1 MKIKF
6 TYGWYDEEQTILRY
20 AAQADWNWR
29 DWHAGW
35 RPATFSL
42 LNHAGNVHVLI
53 DFREQ
58 TRTTMPAGINAHFN
72 SFGTSISP
80 KLSGNAVVLGLPESA
95 KDTLMQD
102 EDGTVETKT
111 GRLYF
116 AESEDDAQAIFAA
129 LKKEDDE

>member
-6 TYGWYDEEQTILRY
+6 RYGWYDDAKSILSYIAEEN
-20 AAQADWNWR
+20 WNWR

-42 LNHAGNVHVLI
+42 IQHEGNVHALI

-58 TRTTMPAGINAHFN
+58 TREKMPAGINAHFM
-72 SFGTSISP
+72 SFGTVISP
-80 KLSGNAVVLGLPESA
+80 KLSGKAVVLGLPEA
-95 KDTLMQD
+95 DKAQLMLD
-102 EDGTVETKT
+102 GDGTFETKT

-116 AESEDDAQAIFAA
+116 AENEDEAIRLFESF
-129 LKKEDDE
+129 LED

>member
-6 TYGWYDEEQTILRY
+6 RYGWYDDAKSILFY
-20 AAQADWNWR
+20 TAEDDWNWR

-42 LNHAGNVHVLI
+42 IQHEGNVHVLI

-58 TRTTMPAGINAHFN
+58 NREKMPAGINAHFM
-72 SFGTSISP
+72 SFGTVISP
-80 KLSGNAVVLGLPESA
+80 KLSGNAVIIGLPEA
-95 KDTLMQD
+95 DKAQLRLD
-102 EDGTVETKT
+102 EDGTFETKT

-116 AESEDDAQAIFAA
+116 AGSEDEAQALF
-129 LKKEDDE
+129 DSF